1 MVQLNFNDFI
11 VINLNYP
18 INYQINM
25 MMNLSFDRIKFTVWS
40 FFVFISIVF
49 IFFYYV
55 ILVDVFILDSIIFLH
70 ILHLDLIDF
79 ENQKIHFI
87 WLLKMSYLFF
97 ILFLNQQNNI
107 FHSNQYFD
115 NFFLWPFFDEPNF
128 LELNYSMFLIFIH

>member
-1 MVQLNFNDFI
+1 MRAHHKILPNLNKACIYVKFLLTFFFSYAKTTFKPFFSFSFLKFIQESVFIHSNLIAIIMVQLNFIDFS

-18 INYQINM
+18 INYQIHM

-55 ILVDVFILDSIIFLH
+55 ILVYVFILDSIIFLN

-79 ENQKIHFI
+79 
-87 WLLKMSYLFF
+87 
-97 ILFLNQQNNI
+97 
-107 FHSNQYFD
+107 
-115 NFFLWPFFDEPNF
+115 
-128 LELNYSMFLIFIH
+128 